1 MTPMT
6 RQRPLSNAPSD
17 GDRTESTTD
26 ADNRL
31 HQAVWAEATMPL
43 SESPAE
49 PASGP
54 LVTIAIPT
62 FNRATLLRGCI
73 HAALTQSYGNIEV
86 LVSDNASTDE
96 TGTVLKEFKD
106 SRLRVVK
113 QDTNIGLLPN
123 WNACLAAAAGDYIV
137 FVSDDDRISSRFVE
151 RCVDVIGNRSQVPV
165 VVALTNCH
173 LASFGQIKPAR
184 TSRQIASG
192 LRNGPDVLREFLADE
207 ISVAICS
214 VMMNTQA
221 LRSRGGFS
229 LSLPHTA
236 DVAAWA
242 PLLLESEVGF
252 INEACATFNLHDDS
266 ETGRLG
272 VAQILADGWKIA
284 DLISRTAEERVMPA
298 SLRQELK
305 LQAQRCFSRRALR
318 FLAYHR
324 NSGASLREVLGFAW
338 RFRSD
343 LTIVDKLSVLK
354 FVAIILC
361 PTPLAARLRHLR
373 HTFPSG
379 RKSATKPG

>member
-1 MTPMT
+1 MPSSTPVID
-6 RQRPLSNAPSD
+6 SS
-17 GDRTESTTD
+17 G
-26 ADNRL
+26 
-31 HQAVWAEATMPL
+31 
-43 SESPAE
+43 
-49 PASGP
+49 GP

-73 HAALTQSYGNIEV
+73 QLALAQSYENIEV
-86 LVSDNASTDE
+86 LVSNNASSDNTE
-96 TGTVLKEFKD
+96 KVLGEFGD
-106 SRLRVVK
+106 DRLRVLR
-113 QDTNIGLLPN
+113 QETNIGLLPN
-123 WNACLAAAAGDYIV
+123 WNACLAAAEGEYII
-137 FVSDDDRISSRFVE
+137 FVSDDDRISPQFVE
-151 RCVDVIGNRSQVPV
+151 RCVGVIGSRPQIPV

-184 TSRQIASG
+184 TSRHMTSG
-192 LRNGPDVLREFLADE
+192 LQNGHRVLLEFLADE

-242 PLLLESEVGF
+242 PLLLENEVGF

-284 DLISRTAEERVMPA
+284 ELISRTADERIEDA
-298 SLRQELK
+298 SLRQNLK
-305 LQAQRCFSRRALR
+305 QQAQRCFSRRALR

-324 NSGASLREVLGFAW
+324 NSGASLREVLNFVW
-338 RFRSD
+338 FFRSD
-343 LTIVDKLSVLK
+343 LMIVDKFSVLK

-361 PTPLAARLRHLR
+361 PAPIAARLRHLR
-373 HTFPSG
+373 HTFSPGWRS
-379 RKSATKPG
+379 RQSVAKPG

>member
-1 MTPMT
+1 M
-6 RQRPLSNAPSD
+6 SS
-17 GDRTESTTD
+17 
-26 ADNRL
+26 
-31 HQAVWAEATMPL
+31 
-43 SESPAE
+43 SEITNE

-73 HAALTQSYGNIEV
+73 QLALAQSYKNIEV
-86 LVSDNASTDE
+86 LVSDNASSDD
-96 TGTVLKEFKD
+96 TGKVLREFGD
-106 SRLRVVK
+106 SRLRVLR
-113 QDTNIGLLPN
+113 QETNIGLLPN
-123 WNACLAAAAGDYIV
+123 WNACLAAAEGEYII
-137 FVSDDDRISSRFVE
+137 FVSDDDRISPNLVE
-151 RCVDVIGNRSQVPV
+151 RCVEVIGSQTKIPV

-184 TSRQIASG
+184 TSQHMTSG
-192 LRNGPDVLREFLADE
+192 LRNGPDVLMEFLADE

-221 LRSRGGFS
+221 LRLRGGFS

-242 PLLLESEVGF
+242 PLLLEEEVGF

-272 VAQILADGWKIA
+272 VVKVLTDGWKVA
-284 DLISRTAEERVMPA
+284 DLISCTADERIEAA

-324 NSGASLREVLGFAW
+324 NSGASLREVLGFVW
-338 RFRSD
+338 LFRND
-343 LTIVDKLSVLK
+343 LMSVDKLSILK

-361 PTPLAARLRHLR
+361 PTPIAARLRHLR
-373 HTFPSG
+373 HTFSPGWRS
-379 RKSATKPG
+379 RQSVAKPG